1 MLQFKK
7 EVCPVCGKEYI
18 PAPCH
23 LYKIP
28 NAKHTYKIRVCSY
41 GCVLRYEKSK
51 N

>member
-7 EVCPVCGKEYI
+7 EICPVCGKEYI

-28 NAKHTYKIRVCSY
+28 KENKI
-41 GCVLRYEKSK
+41 GK
-51 N
+51 NESLLLWLCFAI